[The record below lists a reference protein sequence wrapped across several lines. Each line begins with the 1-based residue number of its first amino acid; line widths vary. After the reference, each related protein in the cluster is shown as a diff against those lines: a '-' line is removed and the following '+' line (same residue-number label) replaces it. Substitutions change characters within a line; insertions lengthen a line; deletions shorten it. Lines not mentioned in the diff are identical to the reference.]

1 MRSIWEELGICT
13 NMTGVSRHGVEAREI
28 LSCGGKGAVLISF
41 VTSDGHHKKQRE
53 GRMEYKT

>member
-13 NMTGVSRHGVEAREI
+13 NMTGVSRHGEI